1 MLLHDWKNGDDAHSN
16 AQDQVEGDKELV
28 QLAFTNIG
36 SSVVGIAQDARNQC
50 DYVKKHC
57 RRQQCPK
64 PV

>member
-36 SSVVGIAQDARNQC
+36 SSVVGIA
-50 DYVKKHC
+50 
-57 RRQQCPK
+57 
-64 PV
+64 